1 MGKKRKSVIPEF
13 GRQKPK
19 GMRPAAGTAQP
30 AAPAVPRAPVVK
42 PQSTNAKSGRR
53 GA

>member
-1 MGKKRKSVIPEF
+1 MSKKRKSVIPEF
-13 GRQKPK
+13 GKKAP
-19 GMRPAAGTAQP
+19 MAVRPTGG
-30 AAPAVPRAPVVK
+30 AAPPVAPRAPVVK